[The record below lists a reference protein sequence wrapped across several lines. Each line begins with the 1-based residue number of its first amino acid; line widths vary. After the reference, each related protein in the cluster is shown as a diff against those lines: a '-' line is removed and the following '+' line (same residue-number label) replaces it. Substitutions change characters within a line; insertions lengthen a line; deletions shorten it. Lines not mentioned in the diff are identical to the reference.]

1 MAIHDLTVYVDNDRQ
16 CGNRLRYAVGMAQS
30 FKANLHGVYV
40 KRQLGIP
47 TYAEVQIPRDT
58 LAQAE
63 KSLAQMAASAI
74 GAFQQAVEG
83 KSLETGY
90 LELRG
95 TLPDVLSASL
105 RYGDLAVLAQ
115 RHPEDGDLN
124 VHYKPDSVMFQSGR
138 PALIVPHSGE
148 FTFPARRA
156 LVAWDGGAASARA
169 LHDALPLL
177 SMAEQVLVVTVG
189 KQASASLGD
198 NDLSAHLGRH
208 GLNVELRNIDAADG
222 AAHEVILSV
231 AADSGS
237 ELLVMGGYGHTRLR
251 ELVLGGVTRHV
262 LSEMTVP
269 VLMSH

>member
-16 CGNRLRYAVGMAQS
+16 CGNRLNFAVAVAQS

-47 TYAEVQIPRDT
+47 TYAEVQIPKDA

-63 KSLAQMAASAI
+63 KSLAQMAASASD
-74 GAFQQAVEG
+74 AFQQAVAG
-83 KSLETGY
+83 GSLETRY

-105 RYGDLAVLAQ
+105 RYVDLAVLAQ
-115 RHPEDGDLN
+115 RHPEDDGLN
-124 VHYKPDSVMFQSGR
+124 VHYKPDPVMFQTGR

-148 FTFPARRA
+148 FTFPARHA

-177 SMAEQVLVVTVG
+177 SKAEQILVVTVG
-189 KQASASLGD
+189 KRASASLGE
-198 NDLSAHLGRH
+198 NDLSAHLSRH
-208 GLNVELRNIDAADG
+208 GLKVQLRNIDAADSH
-222 AAHEVILSV
+222 AHEAILSV
-231 AADSGS
+231 AADNGS
-237 ELLVMGGYGHTRLR
+237 DLLVMGGYGHTRLR

-262 LSEMTVP
+262 MSEMTVP